1 MTQGTIVEVNQ
12 AASAIEEK
20 MTLGA
25 LQAMIDLW
33 AKHHGERKMSIIMT
47 DAECFFERLKQP
59 RINKWKRR
67 YENKNNQELF
77 HAFLEQRQKQGFR
90 GILRRRR

>member
-1 MTQGTIVEVNQ
+1 
-12 AASAIEEK
+12 

-25 LQAMIDLW
+25 LQAMMDIW
-33 AKHHGERKMSIIMT
+33 AKNHGERKMSIILT
-47 DAECFFERLKQP
+47 EAECFIERLKQP

-77 HAFLEQRQKQGFR
+77 HAFFGTQTKTRAQRDSQKTEMR
-90 GILRRRR
+90 